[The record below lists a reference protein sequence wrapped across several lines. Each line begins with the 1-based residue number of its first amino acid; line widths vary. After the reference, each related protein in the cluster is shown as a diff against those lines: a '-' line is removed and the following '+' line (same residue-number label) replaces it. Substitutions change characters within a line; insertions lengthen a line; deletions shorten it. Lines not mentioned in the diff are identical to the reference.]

1 MRHHTLTLFSAITA
15 VGLLAAAVEPSKAQ
29 ESLTVAFYGGEWG
42 DAIQSCI
49 VDPFTKETGIAVTPE
64 PGVSS
69 VTLAKLKQQKGNPA
83 IDVAW
88 LDGGISELALAGD
101 LVARLD
107 PEAVPNIEQMIPEG
121 VYKGP
126 NGDIYALSTGFY
138 ALGLVYNTE
147 EVEEAPTSWWDLW
160 KEDLAGV
167 VTVPSPSNAM
177 GVPFFVT
184 VAKLSGGGLDNLQPG
199 VEKMRA
205 LEVSSYFDTS
215 GNATN
220 SFQSGEV
227 IAGAHY
233 ASAAWAM
240 ADKGLPIA
248 YSVPKE
254 GALGGDIR
262 VHIVKGTPKQD
273 LAEKFVNFAVGVEPA
288 TCMANHLYVGPATK
302 GVELSE
308 KADKRMPWGPN
319 GSVEKLNLVDW
330 TAINE
335 KRQNVTE
342 VWNREVAG

>member
-1 MRHHTLTLFSAITA
+1 MKKQSLNVLSAVSA
-15 VGLLAAAVEPSKAQ
+15 VGLLMATAGSSTAQ

-49 VDPFTKETGIAVTPE
+49 VEPFTEATGIAVTPE

-88 LDGGISELALAGD
+88 LDGGISELTLDDD
-101 LVARLD
+101 LVERID
-107 PEAVPNIEQMIPEG
+107 PQAVPNINQMIPEG
-121 VYKGP
+121 VYKDP
-126 NGDIYALSTGFY
+126 NGGIYALSTGFY

-160 KEDLAGV
+160 KEDFAGV

-177 GVPFFVT
+177 GVPFFV
-184 VAKLSGGGLDNLQPG
+184 AISRLSGGGLDNLEPG
-199 VEKMRA
+199 VEKMRE

-233 ASAAWAM
+233 ASAAWSL

-262 VHIVKGTPKQD
+262 VHIVKGTPKQE
-273 LAEKFVNFAVGVEPA
+273 LAQQFVDFAVGVEPA
-288 TCMANHLYVGPATK
+288 TCMANTLYVGPATK

-308 KADKRMPWGPN
+308 KADKRMPWGPK
-319 GSVEKLNLVDW
+319 GSVEKLDLIDW
-330 TAINE
+330 IALNE
-335 KRQNVTE
+335 KRDEVTQ
-342 VWNREVAG
+342 VWNREVAR

>member
-1 MRHHTLTLFSAITA
+1 MKNQSLNVISAFSA
-15 VGLLAAAVEPSKAQ
+15 VGLLMATAGPGAAQ

-49 VDPFTKETGIAVTPE
+49 VEPFTEATGIAVTPE

-88 LDGGISELALAGD
+88 LDGGISELTLEDD
-101 LVARLD
+101 LVERID
-107 PEAVPNIEQMIPEG
+107 PEAAPNIDQMIPEG
-121 VYKGP
+121 VYKDP

-147 EVEEAPTSWWDLW
+147 EVEQAPTSWWDLW
-160 KEDLAGV
+160 KEDFAGI

-184 VAKLSGGGLDNLQPG
+184 VSRLSGGGLDNFQPG
-199 VEKMRA
+199 VEKMRE

-233 ASAAWAM
+233 ASAAWSL

-248 YSVPKE
+248 YTVPKE

-262 VHIVKGTPKQD
+262 VHIVKGTPKQE
-273 LAEKFVNFAVGVEPA
+273 LAQRFANFAVGVEPA
-288 TCMANHLYVGPATK
+288 TCMANTLYVGPATK

-308 KADKRMPWGPN
+308 KADKRMPWGPK
-319 GSVEKLNLVDW
+319 GSVEKLDLIDW
-330 TAINE
+330 IALNK
-335 KRQNVTE
+335 KRDEVTQI
-342 VWNREVAG
+342 WNREVAS